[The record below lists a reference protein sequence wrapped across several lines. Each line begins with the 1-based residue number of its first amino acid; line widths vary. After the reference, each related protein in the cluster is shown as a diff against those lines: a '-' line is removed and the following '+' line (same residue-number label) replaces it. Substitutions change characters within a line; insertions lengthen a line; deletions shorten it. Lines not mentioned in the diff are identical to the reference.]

1 VETGDRAAFASNT
14 SEVDLPIACHHR
26 DRLRPDTSATWN
38 AYRVTESAK
47 RSLGNTVDMSRMLL
61 AWRGRLPLITRT
73 FRQQMHSSSMANVRI
88 VEVGPR
94 DGLQN
99 VKTKIPTT
107 TKLALIHK
115 LRAAGLQN
123 IEITSVVSPQAVPQ
137 LADCKDVLADARIQ
151 GLMADSTLRTPVL
164 IPNLRGLDVAIRHNV
179 KEVAVFVS
187 AAEGFSQANI
197 RCSVQEGIDRARQV
211 AEKARSHGIA
221 VRGYISC
228 VFACPFDGPTPPA
241 AVHDCTRQLLDM
253 GCYEVSLGDTVGV
266 GVPTDTLKL
275 FRYLIDAGIPVSKL
289 AGHFHDTYG
298 QAIANAWAAYET
310 GVRTFDSSVGGL
322 GGCPY
327 APGAKGNVATEDLVY
342 SLHQAGV
349 DTGVDLAKL
358 CGIGDWITRE
368 LSIANSSRAG
378 AALVSK
384 QKPATPTQ
392 PAATSSPPTVT
403 KLEWKHQPAAEGL
416 QMYRSGTN
424 LKLVLDRPRNGN
436 ALTETMIAQLTK
448 VFEDAASDESI
459 TRIAITAN
467 GKFFCTGMDLS
478 TGSSPV
484 AQSDIATDAQFNR
497 LFRLFEAIDRA
508 PQVTVACVQGSAFGG
523 GVGLALVCDIRLMAK
538 TASLRL
544 SEVRLGL
551 APATISKYVIR
562 ELGIPFAREAMLSA
576 RPLSANELK
585 SLGKIS
591 MVIDREEEAPAALDN
606 YLTSL
611 RSNAPHASRL
621 TKDLVK
627 HAWMDAGGE
636 GQATGIKKIF
646 TEIMA
651 PQSESAYGLKQFQNR
666 VKYVDWDA
674 YTLSKLSNKAKL

>member
-1 VETGDRAAFASNT
+1 MTT
-14 SEVDLPIACHHR
+14 S
-26 DRLRPDTSATWN
+26 
-38 AYRVTESAK
+38 
-47 RSLGNTVDMSRMLL
+47 MSRVLL
-61 AWRGRLPLITRT
+61 AWKGRSPLITRP
-73 FRQQMHSSSMANVRI
+73 FRQQMHSSSMASVRI

-99 VKTKIPTT
+99 VKAKIPTT

-123 IEITSVVSPQAVPQ
+123 IEITSVVSPRAVPQ
-137 LADCKDVLADARIQ
+137 LADCKDVLADSRIQ
-151 GLMADSTLRTPVL
+151 GLMTDSTLRTPVL
-164 IPNLRGLDVAIRHNV
+164 IPNLKGLDIAMSHNV

-197 RCSVQEGIDRARQV
+197 RCSVQEGLDRARQV

-241 AVHDCTRQLLDM
+241 DVYDCTKQLLEM
-253 GCYEVSLGDTVGV
+253 GCYEVSLGDTIGV
-266 GVPTDTLKL
+266 GVPTDTHKL
-275 FRYLIDAGIPVSKL
+275 FRYLIDAGIPSSSL

-298 QAIANAWAAYET
+298 QAIANVWAAYET
-310 GVRTFDSSVGGL
+310 GIRTFDSSVGGL

-342 SLHQAGV
+342 SLHQAGI
-349 DTGVDLAKL
+349 DTGVDLPKL
-358 CGIGDWITRE
+358 CNIGDWITRE
-368 LSIANSSRAG
+368 LSIPNSSRAG

-392 PAATSSPPTVT
+392 SVATSSSPTVP
-403 KLEWKHQPAAEGL
+403 KLDWKPQPAAEGL
-416 QMYRSGTN
+416 QMYRNGTN

-436 ALTETMIAQLTK
+436 ALTETMIAHLTK

-484 AQSDIATDAQFNR
+484 AQSGSATDAQFNR

-523 GVGLALVCDIRLMAK
+523 GVGLALVCDIRLMVK

-562 ELGIPFAREAMLSA
+562 ELGIPLAREAMLSA
-576 RPLSANELK
+576 RPLSATELK
-585 SLGKIS
+585 SLGKVSVI
-591 MVIDREEEAPAALDN
+591 IDREEEAAAALND
-606 YLTSL
+606 YMRSL
-611 RSNAPHASRL
+611 RSSAPHASKL
-621 TKDLVK
+621 TKELVK
-627 HAWMDAGGE
+627 YAWMDAGGE
-636 GQATGIKKIF
+636 GQAVGIKKIF

-666 VKYVDWDA
+666 VKDVDWDA

>member
-1 VETGDRAAFASNT
+1 M
-14 SEVDLPIACHHR
+14 P
-26 DRLRPDTSATWN
+26 
-38 AYRVTESAK
+38 RV
-47 RSLGNTVDMSRMLL
+47 LL
-61 AWRGRLPLITRT
+61 ACKGRLPIIRQK
-73 FRQQMHSSSMANVRI
+73 FRRQIHSSSMTNVRI

-107 TKLALIHK
+107 TKLDLIHR

-137 LADCKDVLADARIQ
+137 LADCKHVLSSSRIQ
-151 GLMADSTLRTPVL
+151 ALMTDSTLRTPVL
-164 IPNLRGLDVAIRHNV
+164 IPNLKGLEIAMRHNV

-197 RCSVQEGIDRARQV
+197 RCSVQEGLDRARQV
-211 AEKARSHGIA
+211 AEKARSHGIV

-228 VFACPFDGPTPPA
+228 VFACPFDGPTPPV

-253 GCYEVSLGDTVGV
+253 GCYEVSLGDTIGV
-266 GVPTDTLKL
+266 GVPTDTRKL
-275 FRYLIDAGIPVSKL
+275 FRYLIDARVPVSSL
-289 AGHFHDTYG
+289 AAHFHDTYG
-298 QAIANAWAAYET
+298 QAIANIWAAYEA

-342 SLHQAGV
+342 SLHQAGI

-358 CGIGDWITRE
+358 CDVGDWITRE
-368 LSIANSSRAG
+368 LSTPNSSRAG
-378 AALVSK
+378 AALISK
-384 QKPATPTQ
+384 QKPAPLARSVSTNPALATANPDWERQ
-392 PAATSSPPTVT
+392 PAAD
-403 KLEWKHQPAAEGL
+403 GL

-436 ALTETMIAQLTK
+436 ALTEVMIVHLTK

-459 TRIAITAN
+459 TRIAVTAN

-484 AQSDIATDAQFNR
+484 AQNESATDAQFNR

-523 GVGLALVCDIRLMAK
+523 GVGLALVCDIRLMVK
-538 TASLRL
+538 TASLQF

-562 ELGIPFAREAMLSA
+562 ELGIPLAREAMLSA
-576 RPLSANELK
+576 RPLSASELK
-585 SLGKIS
+585 SLGKVS
-591 MVIDREEEAPAALDN
+591 VVVNREEEAPAALDN
-606 YLTSL
+606 YLASL
-611 RSNAPHASRL
+611 RSSAPHASKL

-627 HAWMDAGGE
+627 HAWTHAGGE
-636 GQATGIKKIF
+636 EQATGIRKIF
-646 TEIMA
+646 TEVMA
-651 PQSESAYGLKQFQNR
+651 PESESAYGLKQFQSR
-666 VKYVDWDA
+666 VKEVDWDA
-674 YTLSKLSNKAKL
+674 HTLSKVSTKAKL

>member
-1 VETGDRAAFASNT
+1 MAS
-14 SEVDLPIACHHR
+14 
-26 DRLRPDTSATWN
+26 
-38 AYRVTESAK
+38 
-47 RSLGNTVDMSRMLL
+47 
-61 AWRGRLPLITRT
+61 
-73 FRQQMHSSSMANVRI
+73 VRI

-99 VKTKIPTT
+99 VKAKIPTT

-123 IEITSVVSPQAVPQ
+123 IEITSVVSPRAVPQ
-137 LADCKDVLADARIQ
+137 LADCKDILADSRIQ
-151 GLMADSTLRTPVL
+151 GLMTDSTLRTPVL
-164 IPNLRGLDVAIRHNV
+164 IPNLKGLDIAIRHNV

-197 RCSVQEGIDRARQV
+197 RCSVQEGLDRAREV

-241 AVHDCTRQLLDM
+241 AVHDCTKQLLEM
-253 GCYEVSLGDTVGV
+253 GCYEVSLGDTIGV
-266 GVPTDTLKL
+266 GVPTDTHKL
-275 FRYLIDAGIPVSKL
+275 FRYLIDAGIPSSSL

-298 QAIANAWAAYET
+298 QAIANVWAAYET
-310 GVRTFDSSVGGL
+310 GIRTFDSSVGGL

-342 SLHQAGV
+342 SLHQAGI
-349 DTGVDLAKL
+349 DTGVDLPKL
-358 CGIGDWITRE
+358 CNIGDWITRE
-368 LSIANSSRAG
+368 LSIPNSSRAG

-384 QKPATPTQ
+384 QNPTTQSVATD
-392 PAATSSPPTVT
+392 SPPPIT
-403 KLEWKHQPAAEGL
+403 KLDWKPQPAAEGL

-436 ALTETMIAQLTK
+436 ALTETMIAHLTK
-448 VFEDAASDESI
+448 IFEDAASDESI

-484 AQSDIATDAQFNR
+484 AQSHSATDAQFNR

-523 GVGLALVCDIRLMAK
+523 GVGLALVCDIRLMVK

-562 ELGIPFAREAMLSA
+562 ELGIPLAREAMLSA
-576 RPLSANELK
+576 RPLSATELK
-585 SLGKIS
+585 SLGKVS
-591 MVIDREEEAPAALDN
+591 VVIDREEESSAELDN

-611 RSNAPHASRL
+611 RSSAPHASKL
-621 TKDLVK
+621 TKELVK
-627 HAWMDAGGE
+627 YAWMDAGGE
-636 GQATGIKKIF
+636 GQAVGIKKIF

-666 VKYVDWDA
+666 VKDVDWDA
-674 YTLSKLSNKAKL
+674 YRLSKLSTKAKL

>member
-1 VETGDRAAFASNT
+1 VTVFGFS
-14 SEVDLPIACHHR
+14 I
-26 DRLRPDTSATWN
+26 SATWN
-38 AYRVTESAK
+38 AYRVTEPAK
-47 RSLGNTVDMSRMLL
+47 RSLDVTADMSRVLM
-61 AWRGRLPLITRT
+61 ACKGRLPLMTRP

-99 VKTKIPTT
+99 VKSKIPTA
-107 TKLALIHK
+107 TKLSLIHK

-137 LADCKDVLADARIQ
+137 LADCKDVLADSRIQ
-151 GLMADSTLRTPVL
+151 GLMTDSILRTPVL
-164 IPNLRGLDVAIRHNV
+164 IPNLKGLDIAMRHNV

-187 AAEGFSQANI
+187 AAEGFSRANI

-253 GCYEVSLGDTVGV
+253 GCYEVSLGDTIGV
-266 GVPTDTLKL
+266 GVPTDTHKL
-275 FRYLIDAGIPVSKL
+275 FRYLIDAGISKSSL

-298 QAIANAWAAYET
+298 QAIANVWAAYET
-310 GVRTFDSSVGGL
+310 GIRTFDSSVGGL

-342 SLHQAGV
+342 SLHQAGI

-358 CGIGDWITRE
+358 CDIGDWITRE
-368 LSIANSSRAG
+368 LTIPNCSRAG
-378 AALVSK
+378 SALISK
-384 QKPATPTQ
+384 RKPSTPTQ
-392 PAATSSPPTVT
+392 SVATSSPSAIS
-403 KLEWKHQPAAEGL
+403 KLDWKQQPAAEGL

-424 LKLVLDRPRNGN
+424 MKLVLDRPRNGN
-436 ALTETMIAQLTK
+436 ALTETMIAHLTK

-484 AQSDIATDAQFNR
+484 AQSDSATDAQFNR

-508 PQVTVACVQGSAFGG
+508 PQVTVACIQGPAFGG
-523 GVGLALVCDIRLMAK
+523 GVGLALVCDIRVMVK

-576 RPLSANELK
+576 RPLSATELK

-591 MVIDREEEAPAALDN
+591 MVIDHVEEVPAALDN

-611 RSNAPHASRL
+611 RANAPHASKL
-621 TKDLVK
+621 AKELVK
-627 HAWMDAGGE
+627 YAWMDAGGE
-636 GQATGIKKIF
+636 GQAVGIKNIF

-666 VKYVDWDA
+666 VKDVDWDA

>member
-1 VETGDRAAFASNT
+1 MSVFGLT
-14 SEVDLPIACHHR
+14 I
-26 DRLRPDTSATWN
+26 SATWS
-38 AYRVTESAK
+38 ADRITEPAK
-47 RSLGNTVDMSRMLL
+47 RLLDMTTSMSRVLLL
-61 AWRGRLPLITRT
+61 AWKGRLPLITQPY
-73 FRQQMHSSSMANVRI
+73 RQCMHSSSMASVRI

-99 VKTKIPTT
+99 VKAKIPTT

-123 IEITSVVSPQAVPQ
+123 IEITSVVSPRAVPQ
-137 LADCKDVLADARIQ
+137 LADCKDILADSRIQ
-151 GLMADSTLRTPVL
+151 GLMTDSTLRTPVL
-164 IPNLRGLDVAIRHNV
+164 IPNLKGLDIAIRHNV

-197 RCSVQEGIDRARQV
+197 RCSVQEGLDRAREV

-241 AVHDCTRQLLDM
+241 AVHDCTKQLLEM
-253 GCYEVSLGDTVGV
+253 GCYEVSLGDTIGV
-266 GVPTDTLKL
+266 GVPTDTHKL
-275 FRYLIDAGIPVSKL
+275 FRYLIDAGIPSSSL

-298 QAIANAWAAYET
+298 QAIANVWAAYET
-310 GVRTFDSSVGGL
+310 GIRTFDSSVGGL

-342 SLHQAGV
+342 SLHQAGI
-349 DTGVDLAKL
+349 DTGVDLPKL
-358 CGIGDWITRE
+358 CNIGDWITRE
-368 LSIANSSRAG
+368 LSIPNSSRAG

-392 PAATSSPPTVT
+392 SVATSSSPTVP
-403 KLEWKHQPAAEGL
+403 KLDWKPQPAAEGL

-436 ALTETMIAQLTK
+436 ALTETMIAHLTK
-448 VFEDAASDESI
+448 IFEDAASDESI

-484 AQSDIATDAQFNR
+484 AQSHSATDAQFNR

-523 GVGLALVCDIRLMAK
+523 GVGLALVCDIRLMVK

-562 ELGIPFAREAMLSA
+562 ELGIPLAREAMLSA
-576 RPLSANELK
+576 RPLSATELK
-585 SLGKIS
+585 SLGKVS
-591 MVIDREEEAPAALDN
+591 VVIDREEESSAELDN

-611 RSNAPHASRL
+611 RSSAPHASKL
-621 TKDLVK
+621 TKELVK
-627 HAWMDAGGE
+627 YAWMDAGGE
-636 GQATGIKKIF
+636 GQAVGIKKIF

-666 VKYVDWDA
+666 VKDVGWDA
-674 YTLSKLSNKAKL
+674 YRLSKLSTKAKL

>member
-1 VETGDRAAFASNT
+1 MTT
-14 SEVDLPIACHHR
+14 S
-26 DRLRPDTSATWN
+26 
-38 AYRVTESAK
+38 
-47 RSLGNTVDMSRMLL
+47 MSRVLL
-61 AWRGRLPLITRT
+61 AWKGRLPLITQPY
-73 FRQQMHSSSMANVRI
+73 RQRMHSSSMASVRI

-99 VKTKIPTT
+99 VKAKIPTT

-123 IEITSVVSPQAVPQ
+123 IEITSVVSPRAVPQ
-137 LADCKDVLADARIQ
+137 LADCKDVLADSRIQ
-151 GLMADSTLRTPVL
+151 GLMTDSTLRTPVL
-164 IPNLRGLDVAIRHNV
+164 IPNLKGLDIATRHNV

-197 RCSVQEGIDRARQV
+197 RCSVQEGLDRARQV

-241 AVHDCTRQLLDM
+241 AVHDCTKQLLEM
-253 GCYEVSLGDTVGV
+253 GCYEVSLGDTIGV
-266 GVPTDTLKL
+266 GVPTDTQKL
-275 FRYLIDAGIPVSKL
+275 FRYLVDAGVPVSSL

-298 QAIANAWAAYET
+298 QAIANVWAAYET
-310 GVRTFDSSVGGL
+310 GIRTFDSSVGGL

-342 SLHQAGV
+342 SLHQAGI
-349 DTGVDLAKL
+349 DTGVDLPKL
-358 CGIGDWITRE
+358 CNIGDWITRE
-368 LSIANSSRAG
+368 LSIPNSSRAG

-392 PAATSSPPTVT
+392 SVATSSSPTVP
-403 KLEWKHQPAAEGL
+403 KLDWKPQPAAEGL
-416 QMYRSGTN
+416 QMYRNGTN

-436 ALTETMIAQLTK
+436 ALTETMIAHLTK

-484 AQSDIATDAQFNR
+484 AQSGSATDAQFNR

-523 GVGLALVCDIRLMAK
+523 GVGLALVCDIRLMVK

-562 ELGIPFAREAMLSA
+562 ELGIPLAREAMLSA
-576 RPLSANELK
+576 RPLSATELK
-585 SLGKIS
+585 SVGKVSVI
-591 MVIDREEEAPAALDN
+591 IDREEEAAAALNN
-606 YLTSL
+606 YMRSL
-611 RSNAPHASRL
+611 RSSAPHASKL
-621 TKDLVK
+621 TKELVK
-627 HAWMDAGGE
+627 YAWMDAGGE
-636 GQATGIKKIF
+636 GQAVGIKKIF

-666 VKYVDWDA
+666 VKDVDWDA

>member
-1 VETGDRAAFASNT
+1 MTVFGLN
-14 SEVDLPIACHHR
+14 I
-26 DRLRPDTSATWN
+26 SATWN
-38 AYRVTESAK
+38 AHRVTEPAK
-47 RSLGNTVDMSRMLL
+47 RSLDITADMSRVFF
-61 AWRGRLPLITRT
+61 AWKGRLPFITRP
-73 FRQQMHSSSMANVRI
+73 FRHQMHSSSMASVRI

-99 VKTKIPTT
+99 VKYKIPTA
-107 TKLALIHK
+107 TKLALFHK

-137 LADCKDVLADARIQ
+137 LADCKDVLADSRIQ
-151 GLMADSTLRTPVL
+151 GLMTDSKLRTPVL
-164 IPNLRGLDVAIRHNV
+164 IPNLKGLDIAMRHNV

-197 RCSVQEGIDRARQV
+197 RCSVQEGLDRARQV

-253 GCYEVSLGDTVGV
+253 GCYEVSLGDTIGV
-266 GVPTDTLKL
+266 GVPTDTQKL
-275 FRYLIDAGIPVSKL
+275 FRYLIDAGISKSSL

-298 QAIANAWAAYET
+298 QAIANVWAAYET
-310 GVRTFDSSVGGL
+310 GIRTFDSSVGGL

-342 SLHQAGV
+342 SLHQAGIN
-349 DTGVDLAKL
+349 TGVDLAKL
-358 CGIGDWITRE
+358 CAIGDWITRE
-368 LSIANSSRAG
+368 LSIPNSSRAG

-384 QKPATPTQ
+384 QKPAAPTQ
-392 PAATSSPPTVT
+392 SVATGSPSAIS
-403 KLEWKHQPAAEGL
+403 KLDWKQQPAAEGL

-436 ALTETMIAQLTK
+436 ALTETMIAHLTK

-484 AQSDIATDAQFNR
+484 AKVRAQQMRNSIAYS
-497 LFRLFEAIDRA
+497 
-508 PQVTVACVQGSAFGG
+508 GS
-523 GVGLALVCDIRLMAK
+523 
-538 TASLRL
+538 
-544 SEVRLGL
+544 
-551 APATISKYVIR
+551 
-562 ELGIPFAREAMLSA
+562 
-576 RPLSANELK
+576 
-585 SLGKIS
+585 
-591 MVIDREEEAPAALDN
+591 
-606 YLTSL
+606 
-611 RSNAPHASRL
+611 
-621 TKDLVK
+621 
-627 HAWMDAGGE
+627 
-636 GQATGIKKIF
+636 
-646 TEIMA
+646 
-651 PQSESAYGLKQFQNR
+651 
-666 VKYVDWDA
+666 
-674 YTLSKLSNKAKL
+674 SKLSIARLKSPSLASKARHSAGVLVWPLYATYVLWSRRPVSD

>member
-1 VETGDRAAFASNT
+1 MTT
-14 SEVDLPIACHHR
+14 S
-26 DRLRPDTSATWN
+26 
-38 AYRVTESAK
+38 
-47 RSLGNTVDMSRMLL
+47 MSRVLL
-61 AWRGRLPLITRT
+61 AWKGRLPLTT
-73 FRQQMHSSSMANVRI
+73 QPYRQRMHSSSMASVRI

-107 TKLALIHK
+107 TKLALINK

-123 IEITSVVSPQAVPQ
+123 IEITSVVSPRAVPQ
-137 LADCKDVLADARIQ
+137 LADCKDVLADSRMR
-151 GLMADSTLRTPVL
+151 GLMTDSTLRTPVL
-164 IPNLRGLDVAIRHNV
+164 IPNLKGLDIAIRHNV

-197 RCSVQEGIDRARQV
+197 RCGVQEGLDRAREV

-228 VFACPFDGPTPPA
+228 VFACPFDGPTSPA
-241 AVHDCTRQLLDM
+241 AVHDCTKQLLEM
-253 GCYEVSLGDTVGV
+253 GCYEVSLGDTIGV
-266 GVPTDTLKL
+266 GVPTDTHTL
-275 FRYLIDAGIPVSKL
+275 FRYLIDAGIPSSSL

-298 QAIANAWAAYET
+298 QAIANVWAAYET
-310 GVRTFDSSVGGL
+310 GIRTFDSSVGGL

-342 SLHQAGV
+342 SLHQAGI
-349 DTGVDLAKL
+349 DTGVDLPKL
-358 CGIGDWITRE
+358 CNIGDWITRE
-368 LSIANSSRAG
+368 LSIPNSSRAG

-392 PAATSSPPTVT
+392 SVATSSSPTVP
-403 KLEWKHQPAAEGL
+403 KLDWKPQPAAEGL
-416 QMYRSGTN
+416 QMYRNGTN

-436 ALTETMIAQLTK
+436 ALTEMMIAHLTK

-484 AQSDIATDAQFNR
+484 AQSGSATDAQFNR

-523 GVGLALVCDIRLMAK
+523 GVGLALVCDIRLMVK

-562 ELGIPFAREAMLSA
+562 ELGIPLAREAMLSA
-576 RPLSANELK
+576 RPLSATELK
-585 SLGKIS
+585 SLGKVSVLIN
-591 MVIDREEEAPAALDN
+591 REEEASAELDN

-611 RSNAPHASRL
+611 RSSAPHASKL
-621 TKDLVK
+621 TKELVK
-627 HAWMDAGGE
+627 YAWMDAGGE
-636 GQATGIKKIF
+636 GQAVGIKKIF

-666 VKYVDWDA
+666 VKDVGWDA
-674 YTLSKLSNKAKL
+674 YRLSKLSTKAKL

>member
-1 VETGDRAAFASNT
+1 
-14 SEVDLPIACHHR
+14 
-26 DRLRPDTSATWN
+26 
-38 AYRVTESAK
+38 
-47 RSLGNTVDMSRMLL
+47 
-61 AWRGRLPLITRT
+61 
-73 FRQQMHSSSMANVRI
+73 MANVRI

-99 VKTKIPTT
+99 VKSKIPTA
-107 TKLALIHK
+107 TKLSLIHK

-137 LADCKDVLADARIQ
+137 LADCKDVLADSRIQ
-151 GLMADSTLRTPVL
+151 GLMTDSILRTPVL
-164 IPNLRGLDVAIRHNV
+164 IPNLKGLDIAMRHNV

-187 AAEGFSQANI
+187 AAEGFSRANI

-253 GCYEVSLGDTVGV
+253 GCYEVSLGDTIGV
-266 GVPTDTLKL
+266 GVPTDTHKL
-275 FRYLIDAGIPVSKL
+275 FRYLIDAGISKSSL

-298 QAIANAWAAYET
+298 QAIANIWAAYET
-310 GVRTFDSSVGGL
+310 GIRTFDSSVGGL

-342 SLHQAGV
+342 SLHQAGI

-358 CGIGDWITRE
+358 CDIGDWITRE
-368 LSIANSSRAG
+368 LTIPNCSRAG
-378 AALVSK
+378 SALISK
-384 QKPATPTQ
+384 RKPSTPTQ
-392 PAATSSPPTVT
+392 SVATSSPSAIS
-403 KLEWKHQPAAEGL
+403 KLDWKQQPAAEGL

-424 LKLVLDRPRNGN
+424 MKLVLDRPRNGN
-436 ALTETMIAQLTK
+436 ALTETMIAHLTK

-484 AQSDIATDAQFNR
+484 AQSDSATDAQFNR

-508 PQVTVACVQGSAFGG
+508 PQVTVACIQGPAFGG
-523 GVGLALVCDIRLMAK
+523 GVGLALVCDIRVMVK

-576 RPLSANELK
+576 RPLSATELK

-591 MVIDREEEAPAALDN
+591 MVIDHVEEVPAALDN

-611 RSNAPHASRL
+611 RANAPHASKL
-621 TKDLVK
+621 AKELVK
-627 HAWMDAGGE
+627 YAWMDAGGE
-636 GQATGIKKIF
+636 GQAVGIKNIF

-666 VKYVDWDA
+666 VKDVDWDA

>member
-1 VETGDRAAFASNT
+1 MTT
-14 SEVDLPIACHHR
+14 S
-26 DRLRPDTSATWN
+26 
-38 AYRVTESAK
+38 
-47 RSLGNTVDMSRMLL
+47 MSRVLL
-61 AWRGRLPLITRT
+61 AWKGRLPLTT
-73 FRQQMHSSSMANVRI
+73 QPYRQRMHSSSMASVRI

-99 VKTKIPTT
+99 VKAKIPTT

-115 LRAAGLQN
+115 LRAAGMQN
-123 IEITSVVSPQAVPQ
+123 IEITSVVSPRAVPQ
-137 LADCKDVLADARIQ
+137 LADCKDVLADSRIQ
-151 GLMADSTLRTPVL
+151 GLMTDSTLRTPVL
-164 IPNLRGLDVAIRHNV
+164 IPNLKGLDIAIRHNV

-197 RCSVQEGIDRARQV
+197 RCSVQEGLDRAREV

-228 VFACPFDGPTPPA
+228 VFACPFDGPTSPA
-241 AVHDCTRQLLDM
+241 AVHDCTKQLLEM
-253 GCYEVSLGDTVGV
+253 GCYEVSLGDTIGV
-266 GVPTDTLKL
+266 GVPTDTHTL
-275 FRYLIDAGIPVSKL
+275 FRYLIDAGIPSSSL

-298 QAIANAWAAYET
+298 QAIANVWAAYET
-310 GVRTFDSSVGGL
+310 GIRTFDSSVGGL

-342 SLHQAGV
+342 SLHQAGI
-349 DTGVDLAKL
+349 DTGVDLPKL
-358 CGIGDWITRE
+358 CNIGDWITRE
-368 LSIANSSRAG
+368 LSIPNSSRAG

-392 PAATSSPPTVT
+392 SVATSSSPTVP
-403 KLEWKHQPAAEGL
+403 KLDWKPQPAAEGL
-416 QMYRSGTN
+416 QMYRNGTN

-436 ALTETMIAQLTK
+436 ALTEMMIAHLTK

-478 TGSSPV
+478 TGSLPV
-484 AQSDIATDAQFNR
+484 AQSGSATDAQFNR

-523 GVGLALVCDIRLMAK
+523 GVGLALVCDIRLMVK

-562 ELGIPFAREAMLSA
+562 ELGIPLAREAMLSA
-576 RPLSANELK
+576 RPLSATELK
-585 SLGKIS
+585 SLGKVSVLIN
-591 MVIDREEEAPAALDN
+591 REEEASAELDN

-611 RSNAPHASRL
+611 RSSAPHASKL
-621 TKDLVK
+621 TKELVK
-627 HAWMDAGGE
+627 YAWMDAGGE
-636 GQATGIKKIF
+636 GQAVGIKKIF

-666 VKYVDWDA
+666 VKDVGWDA
-674 YTLSKLSNKAKL
+674 YRLSKLSTKAKL

>member
-1 VETGDRAAFASNT
+1 MNT
-14 SEVDLPIACHHR
+14 SEVDLPTPCRHR
-26 DRLRPDTSATWN
+26 HRPRPGSLATWK
-38 AYRVTESAK
+38 AYRVTEPAK
-47 RSLGNTVDMSRMLL
+47 RPLDITADMSRVLL
-61 AWRGRLPLITRT
+61 AWKGRLPLITRP

-99 VKTKIPTT
+99 VKSKIPTA

-137 LADCKDVLADARIQ
+137 LADCKDVLADSRIQ
-151 GLMADSTLRTPVL
+151 GLMADSALRTPVL
-164 IPNLRGLDVAIRHNV
+164 IPNLKGLDIAMRHNV

-197 RCSVQEGIDRARQV
+197 RCSVQEGLDRARQV

-228 VFACPFDGPTPPA
+228 VFACPFDGPTPPT
-241 AVHDCTRQLLDM
+241 AVHDCTRQLLEM
-253 GCYEVSLGDTVGV
+253 GCYEVSLGDTIGV
-266 GVPTDTLKL
+266 GVPTDTQKL
-275 FRYLIDAGIPVSKL
+275 FRYLIDAGVPVSKL

-298 QAIANAWAAYET
+298 QAIANAWAAYAT

-342 SLHQAGV
+342 SLHQAGIA
-349 DTGVDLAKL
+349 TGVDLAKL
-358 CGIGDWITRE
+358 CDIGDWTTRE
-368 LSIANSSRAG
+368 LSIPNSSRAG

-384 QKPATPTQ
+384 QKPAIPTQ
-392 PAATSSPPTVT
+392 PVATSSQSTAT
-403 KLEWKHQPAAEGL
+403 KLEWERQPAAEGL
-416 QMYRSGTN
+416 QMFRSGTN

-436 ALTETMIAQLTK
+436 ALTETMIAHLTK
-448 VFEDAASDESI
+448 VFEDAASEESI

-484 AQSDIATDAQFNR
+484 AKSESATEAQFDR

-576 RPLSANELK
+576 RHLSANELK

-591 MVIDREEEAPAALDN
+591 MVIDREEESPAALDN
-606 YLTSL
+606 YLTTL
-611 RSNAPHASRL
+611 RSNAPHASKL

-627 HAWMDAGGE
+627 HAWTDAGGE
-636 GQATGIKKIF
+636 GQAVGIKNIF

-666 VKYVDWDA
+666 VKDVDWDA
-674 YTLSKLSNKAKL
+674 YTLSKLSTKAKL

>member
-1 VETGDRAAFASNT
+1 MAS
-14 SEVDLPIACHHR
+14 
-26 DRLRPDTSATWN
+26 
-38 AYRVTESAK
+38 
-47 RSLGNTVDMSRMLL
+47 
-61 AWRGRLPLITRT
+61 
-73 FRQQMHSSSMANVRI
+73 VRI

-99 VKTKIPTT
+99 VKAKIPTT

-115 LRAAGLQN
+115 LRAAGMQN
-123 IEITSVVSPQAVPQ
+123 IEITSVVSPRAVPQ
-137 LADCKDVLADARIQ
+137 LADCKDVLADSRIQ
-151 GLMADSTLRTPVL
+151 GLMTDSTLRTPVL
-164 IPNLRGLDVAIRHNV
+164 IPNLKGLDIAIRHNV

-197 RCSVQEGIDRARQV
+197 RCSVQEGLDRAREV

-228 VFACPFDGPTPPA
+228 VFACPFDGPTSPA
-241 AVHDCTRQLLDM
+241 AVHDCTKQLLEM
-253 GCYEVSLGDTVGV
+253 GCYEVSLGDTIGV
-266 GVPTDTLKL
+266 GVPTDTHTL
-275 FRYLIDAGIPVSKL
+275 FRYLIDAGIPSSSL

-298 QAIANAWAAYET
+298 QAIANVWAAYET
-310 GVRTFDSSVGGL
+310 GIRTFDSSVGGL

-342 SLHQAGV
+342 SLHQAGI
-349 DTGVDLAKL
+349 DTGTDLPKL
-358 CGIGDWITRE
+358 CNIGDWITHE
-368 LSIANSSRAG
+368 LSIPNSSRAG

-384 QKPATPTQ
+384 QKPTTQSVASNSPPAITKLDWKPQ
-392 PAATSSPPTVT
+392 PAT
-403 KLEWKHQPAAEGL
+403 EGL

-424 LKLVLDRPRNGN
+424 LKLILDRPRNGN
-436 ALTETMIAQLTK
+436 ALTETMIAHLTK

-484 AQSDIATDAQFNR
+484 AQSGSATDAQFNR

-523 GVGLALVCDIRLMAK
+523 GVGLALVCDIRLMVK

-562 ELGIPFAREAMLSA
+562 ELGIPLAREAMLSA
-576 RPLSANELK
+576 RPLSATELK
-585 SLGKIS
+585 SLGKVSVLIN
-591 MVIDREEEAPAALDN
+591 REEEASAELDN

-611 RSNAPHASRL
+611 RSSAPHASKL
-621 TKDLVK
+621 TKELVK
-627 HAWMDAGGE
+627 YAWMDAGGE
-636 GQATGIKKIF
+636 GQAVGIKKIF

-666 VKYVDWDA
+666 VKDVDWDA
-674 YTLSKLSNKAKL
+674 YRLSRLSTKAKL

>member
-1 VETGDRAAFASNT
+1 VTVFGFS
-14 SEVDLPIACHHR
+14 I
-26 DRLRPDTSATWN
+26 SATWN
-38 AYRVTESAK
+38 AYRVTEPAK
-47 RSLGNTVDMSRMLL
+47 RSLDVTADMSRVLM
-61 AWRGRLPLITRT
+61 ACKGRLPLMTRP

-99 VKTKIPTT
+99 VKSKIPTA
-107 TKLALIHK
+107 TKLSLIHK

-137 LADCKDVLADARIQ
+137 LADCKDVLADSRIQ
-151 GLMADSTLRTPVL
+151 GLMTDSILRTPVL
-164 IPNLRGLDVAIRHNV
+164 IPNLKGLDIAMRHNV

-187 AAEGFSQANI
+187 AAEGFSRANI

-253 GCYEVSLGDTVGV
+253 GCYEVSLGDTIGV
-266 GVPTDTLKL
+266 GVPTDTHKL
-275 FRYLIDAGIPVSKL
+275 FRYLIDAGISKSSL

-298 QAIANAWAAYET
+298 QAIANIWAAYET
-310 GVRTFDSSVGGL
+310 GIRTFDSSVGGL

-342 SLHQAGV
+342 SLHQAGI

-358 CGIGDWITRE
+358 CDIGDWITRE
-368 LSIANSSRAG
+368 LTIPNCSRAG
-378 AALVSK
+378 SALISK
-384 QKPATPTQ
+384 RKPSTPTQ
-392 PAATSSPPTVT
+392 SVATSSPSAIS
-403 KLEWKHQPAAEGL
+403 KLDWKQQPAAEGL

-424 LKLVLDRPRNGN
+424 MKLVLDRPRNGN
-436 ALTETMIAQLTK
+436 ALTETMIAHLTK
-448 VFEDAASDESI
+448 VFEGAASDESI

-484 AQSDIATDAQFNR
+484 AQSDSATDAQFNR

-508 PQVTVACVQGSAFGG
+508 PQVTVACIQGPAFGG
-523 GVGLALVCDIRLMAK
+523 GVGLALVCDIRVMVK

-576 RPLSANELK
+576 RPLSATELK

-591 MVIDREEEAPAALDN
+591 MVIDHVEEVPAALDN

-611 RSNAPHASRL
+611 RANAPHASKL
-621 TKDLVK
+621 AKELVK
-627 HAWMDAGGE
+627 YAWMDAGGE
-636 GQATGIKKIF
+636 GQAVGIKNIF

-666 VKYVDWDA
+666 VKDVDWDA

>member
-1 VETGDRAAFASNT
+1 
-14 SEVDLPIACHHR
+14 
-26 DRLRPDTSATWN
+26 
-38 AYRVTESAK
+38 
-47 RSLGNTVDMSRMLL
+47 
-61 AWRGRLPLITRT
+61 
-73 FRQQMHSSSMANVRI
+73 MANVRI

-99 VKTKIPTT
+99 VKSKIPTA
-107 TKLALIHK
+107 TKLSLIHK

-137 LADCKDVLADARIQ
+137 LADCKDVLADSRIQ
-151 GLMADSTLRTPVL
+151 GLMTDSILRTPVL
-164 IPNLRGLDVAIRHNV
+164 IPNLKGLDIAMRHNV

-187 AAEGFSQANI
+187 AAEGFSRANI

-253 GCYEVSLGDTVGV
+253 GCYEVSLGDTIGV
-266 GVPTDTLKL
+266 GVPTDTHKL
-275 FRYLIDAGIPVSKL
+275 FRYLIDAGISKSSL

-298 QAIANAWAAYET
+298 QAIANVWAAYET
-310 GVRTFDSSVGGL
+310 GIRTFDSSVGGL

-342 SLHQAGV
+342 SLHQAGI

-358 CGIGDWITRE
+358 CDIGDWITRE
-368 LSIANSSRAG
+368 LTIPNCSRAG
-378 AALVSK
+378 SALISK
-384 QKPATPTQ
+384 RKPSTPTQ
-392 PAATSSPPTVT
+392 SVATSSPSAIS
-403 KLEWKHQPAAEGL
+403 KLDWKQQPAAEGL

-424 LKLVLDRPRNGN
+424 MKLVLDRPRNGN
-436 ALTETMIAQLTK
+436 ALTETMIAHLTK

-484 AQSDIATDAQFNR
+484 AQSDSATDAQFNR
-497 LFRLFEAIDRA
+497 LFRLSEAIDRA
-508 PQVTVACVQGSAFGG
+508 PQVTVACIQGPAFGG
-523 GVGLALVCDIRLMAK
+523 GVGLALVCDIRVMVK

-576 RPLSANELK
+576 RPLSATELK

-591 MVIDREEEAPAALDN
+591 MVIDHVEEVPAALDN

-611 RSNAPHASRL
+611 RANAPHASKL
-621 TKDLVK
+621 AKELVK
-627 HAWMDAGGE
+627 YAWMDAGGE
-636 GQATGIKKIF
+636 GQAVGIKNIF

-666 VKYVDWDA
+666 VKDVDWDA

>member
-1 VETGDRAAFASNT
+1 VTVFGFS
-14 SEVDLPIACHHR
+14 I
-26 DRLRPDTSATWN
+26 SATWN
-38 AYRVTESAK
+38 AYRVTEPAK
-47 RSLGNTVDMSRMLL
+47 RSLDVTADMSRVLM
-61 AWRGRLPLITRT
+61 ACKGRLPLMTRP

-99 VKTKIPTT
+99 VKSKIPTA
-107 TKLALIHK
+107 TKLSLIHK

-137 LADCKDVLADARIQ
+137 LADCKDVLADSRIQ
-151 GLMADSTLRTPVL
+151 GLMTDSILRTPVL
-164 IPNLRGLDVAIRHNV
+164 IPNLKGLDIAMRHNV

-187 AAEGFSQANI
+187 AAEGFSRANI

-253 GCYEVSLGDTVGV
+253 GCYEVSLGDTIGV
-266 GVPTDTLKL
+266 GVPTDTHKL
-275 FRYLIDAGIPVSKL
+275 FRYLIDAGIPKSSL

-298 QAIANAWAAYET
+298 QAIANIWAAYET
-310 GVRTFDSSVGGL
+310 GIRTFDSSVGGL

-342 SLHQAGV
+342 SLHQAGI

-358 CGIGDWITRE
+358 CDIGDWITRE
-368 LSIANSSRAG
+368 LTIPNCSRAG
-378 AALVSK
+378 SALISK
-384 QKPATPTQ
+384 RKPSTPTQ
-392 PAATSSPPTVT
+392 SVATSSPSAIS
-403 KLEWKHQPAAEGL
+403 KLDWKQQPAAEGL

-424 LKLVLDRPRNGN
+424 MKLVLDRPRNGN
-436 ALTETMIAQLTK
+436 ALTETMIAHLTK

-484 AQSDIATDAQFNR
+484 AQSDSATDAQFNR

-508 PQVTVACVQGSAFGG
+508 PQVTVACIQGPAFGG
-523 GVGLALVCDIRLMAK
+523 GVGLALVCDIRVMVK

-576 RPLSANELK
+576 RPLSATELK

-591 MVIDREEEAPAALDN
+591 MVIDHVEEVPAALDN

-611 RSNAPHASRL
+611 RANAPHASKL
-621 TKDLVK
+621 AKELVK
-627 HAWMDAGGE
+627 YAWMDAGGE
-636 GQATGIKKIF
+636 GQAVGIKNIF

-666 VKYVDWDA
+666 VKDVDWDA

>member
-1 VETGDRAAFASNT
+1 
-14 SEVDLPIACHHR
+14 
-26 DRLRPDTSATWN
+26 
-38 AYRVTESAK
+38 
-47 RSLGNTVDMSRMLL
+47 
-61 AWRGRLPLITRT
+61 
-73 FRQQMHSSSMANVRI
+73 MANVRI

-99 VKTKIPTT
+99 VKSRIPTT
-107 TKLALIHK
+107 TKMALIHK

-123 IEITSVVSPQAVPQ
+123 IEVTSVVSPQAVPQ
-137 LADCKDVLADARIQ
+137 LADCKDVLADTRIQ
-151 GLMADSTLRTPVL
+151 VLMSDSTLRTPVL
-164 IPNLRGLDVAIRHNV
+164 IPNIKGLEIAMRHNV

-187 AAEGFSQANI
+187 ATEGFSQANI
-197 RCSVQEGIDRARQV
+197 RCSVQQGLDRARQV
-211 AEKARSHGIA
+211 TEKARSHGMA

-266 GVPTDTLKL
+266 GVPTDTRKL
-275 FRYLIDAGIPVSKL
+275 FRYLIDAGIPISSL

-298 QAIANAWAAYET
+298 QAIANVWAAFEL

-342 SLHQAGV
+342 SLHQAGIN
-349 DTGVDLAKL
+349 TGVDLAQL
-358 CGIGDWITRE
+358 CSVGDWITRE
-368 LSIANSSRAG
+368 LAISNSSRAG
-378 AALVSK
+378 AALINK
-384 QKPATPTQ
+384 AQ
-392 PAATSSPPTVT
+392 PATSSQAVPASSSPTLS
-403 KLEWKHQPAAEGL
+403 KLDWKHQPAAEGL

-436 ALTETMIAQLTK
+436 ALTETMIAHLTK
-448 VFEDAASDESI
+448 VFEDAASDVSI
-459 TRIAITAN
+459 TRIAITAKGN
-467 GKFFCTGMDLS
+467 FFCTGMDLS

-484 AQSDIATDAQFNR
+484 AQSASATDAQFNR
-497 LFRLFEAIDRA
+497 LYRLFEAIDRA

-523 GVGLALVCDIRLMAK
+523 GVGLALVCDIRLMVK
-538 TASLRL
+538 MASLRL

-576 RPLSANELK
+576 RPLSADELMR
-585 SLGKIS
+585 LAKIS
-591 MVIDREEEAPAALDN
+591 VVIDSAEEAPAALDK
-606 YLTSL
+606 YIASL
-611 RSNAPHASRL
+611 RSNAPHASKL

-627 HAWMDAGGE
+627 HAWVNAGGE
-636 GQATGIKKIF
+636 KQAASIKDIF

-666 VKYVDWDA
+666 VKDVDWDA
-674 YTLSKLSNKAKL
+674 YTLSKLSAKAKL

>member
-1 VETGDRAAFASNT
+1 MT
-14 SEVDLPIACHHR
+14 
-26 DRLRPDTSATWN
+26 RP
-38 AYRVTESAK
+38 
-47 RSLGNTVDMSRMLL
+47 
-61 AWRGRLPLITRT
+61 

-99 VKTKIPTT
+99 VKSKIPTA
-107 TKLALIHK
+107 TKLSLIHK

-137 LADCKDVLADARIQ
+137 LADCKDVLADSRIQ
-151 GLMADSTLRTPVL
+151 GLMTDSILRTPVL
-164 IPNLRGLDVAIRHNV
+164 IPNLKGLDIAMRHNV

-187 AAEGFSQANI
+187 AAEGFSRANI

-253 GCYEVSLGDTVGV
+253 GCYEVSLGDTIGV
-266 GVPTDTLKL
+266 GVPTDTHKL
-275 FRYLIDAGIPVSKL
+275 FRYLIDAGISKSSL

-298 QAIANAWAAYET
+298 QAIANIWAAYET
-310 GVRTFDSSVGGL
+310 GIRTFDSSVGGL

-342 SLHQAGV
+342 SLHQAGI

-358 CGIGDWITRE
+358 CDIGDWITRE
-368 LSIANSSRAG
+368 LTIPNCSRAG
-378 AALVSK
+378 SALISK
-384 QKPATPTQ
+384 RKPSTPTQ
-392 PAATSSPPTVT
+392 SVATSSPSAIS
-403 KLEWKHQPAAEGL
+403 KLDWKQQPAAEGL

-424 LKLVLDRPRNGN
+424 MKLVLDRPRNGN
-436 ALTETMIAQLTK
+436 ALTETMIAHLTK

-484 AQSDIATDAQFNR
+484 AQSDSATDAQFNR

-508 PQVTVACVQGSAFGG
+508 PQVTVACIQGPAFGG
-523 GVGLALVCDIRLMAK
+523 GVGLALVCDIRVMVK

-576 RPLSANELK
+576 RPLSATELK

-591 MVIDREEEAPAALDN
+591 MVIDHVEEVPAALDN

-611 RSNAPHASRL
+611 RANAPHASKL
-621 TKDLVK
+621 AKELVK
-627 HAWMDAGGE
+627 YAWMDAGGE
-636 GQATGIKKIF
+636 GQAVGIKNIF

-666 VKYVDWDA
+666 VKDVDWDA

>member
-1 VETGDRAAFASNT
+1 VTVFGFS
-14 SEVDLPIACHHR
+14 I
-26 DRLRPDTSATWN
+26 SATWN
-38 AYRVTESAK
+38 AYRVTEPAK
-47 RSLGNTVDMSRMLL
+47 RSLDITADMSRVLL
-61 AWRGRLPLITRT
+61 VWKGRLPLITRP

-99 VKTKIPTT
+99 VKSKIPTT
-107 TKLALIHK
+107 TKLSLIHK

-137 LADCKDVLADARIQ
+137 LADCKDVLADPQIQ
-151 GLMADSTLRTPVL
+151 GLMTDSTLRTPVL
-164 IPNLRGLDVAIRHNV
+164 IPNLKGLDIAMRHNV

-197 RCSVQEGIDRARQV
+197 RCSVQEGLNRARQV
-211 AEKARSHGIA
+211 AEKARSNGIA

-253 GCYEVSLGDTVGV
+253 GCYEVSLGDTIGV
-266 GVPTDTLKL
+266 GVPTDTHKL
-275 FRYLIDAGIPVSKL
+275 FRYLIDAGISKSSL

-298 QAIANAWAAYET
+298 QAIANVWAAYET
-310 GVRTFDSSVGGL
+310 GIRTFDSSVGGL

-342 SLHQAGV
+342 SLHQAGI

-358 CGIGDWITRE
+358 CDIGDWVTRE
-368 LSIANSSRAG
+368 LSIPNSSRAG

-384 QKPATPTQ
+384 QKPAAQTQ
-392 PAATSSPPTVT
+392 SVATSSPPAIG
-403 KLEWKHQPAAEGL
+403 KLDWKQKPAAEGI
-416 QMYRSGTN
+416 QMHRSGTN
-424 LKLVLDRPRNGN
+424 LKLALDRPRNGN
-436 ALTETMIAQLTK
+436 ALTETMIAHLTK

-459 TRIAITAN
+459 TRIAITAS

-484 AQSDIATDAQFNR
+484 AKSESATDAQFNR

-508 PQVTVACVQGSAFGG
+508 PQVTVACIQGPAFGG
-523 GVGLALVCDIRLMAK
+523 GVGLALVCDIRLMVK

-562 ELGIPFAREAMLSA
+562 ELGIPLAREAMLSA
-576 RPLSANELK
+576 RPLSATELK

-591 MVIDREEEAPAALDN
+591 MVIDHAEEAHAALDN

-611 RSNAPHASRL
+611 RANAPHASKL
-621 TKDLVK
+621 AKELVK
-627 HAWMDAGGE
+627 YAWMDAGGE
-636 GQATGIKKIF
+636 GQAVGIKNIF

-666 VKYVDWDA
+666 VKDVDWDA
-674 YTLSKLSNKAKL
+674 CTLSKLSNKAKL

>member
-1 VETGDRAAFASNT
+1 VTVFGFS
-14 SEVDLPIACHHR
+14 I
-26 DRLRPDTSATWN
+26 SATWN
-38 AYRVTESAK
+38 AYRVTEPAK
-47 RSLGNTVDMSRMLL
+47 RSLDVTADMSRVLL
-61 AWRGRLPLITRT
+61 VWKGRLPLITRP

-99 VKTKIPTT
+99 VKSKIPTT
-107 TKLALIHK
+107 TKLSLIHK

-137 LADCKDVLADARIQ
+137 LADCKDVLADPQIQ
-151 GLMADSTLRTPVL
+151 GLMTDSTLRTPVL
-164 IPNLRGLDVAIRHNV
+164 IPNLKGLDIAMRHNV

-197 RCSVQEGIDRARQV
+197 RCSVQEGLNRARQV
-211 AEKARSHGIA
+211 AEKARSNGIA

-253 GCYEVSLGDTVGV
+253 GCYEVSLGDTIGV
-266 GVPTDTLKL
+266 GVPTDTHKL
-275 FRYLIDAGIPVSKL
+275 FRYLIDAGISKSNL

-298 QAIANAWAAYET
+298 QAIANVWAAYET
-310 GVRTFDSSVGGL
+310 GIRTFDSSVGGL

-342 SLHQAGV
+342 SLHQAGI

-358 CGIGDWITRE
+358 CDIGDWVTRE
-368 LSIANSSRAG
+368 LSIPNSSRAG

-384 QKPATPTQ
+384 QKPAAQTQ
-392 PAATSSPPTVT
+392 SVATSSPPAIG
-403 KLEWKHQPAAEGL
+403 KLDWKQEPAAEGI
-416 QMYRSGTN
+416 QMHRSGTN
-424 LKLVLDRPRNGN
+424 LKLALDRPRNGN
-436 ALTETMIAQLTK
+436 ALTETMIAHLTK

-484 AQSDIATDAQFNR
+484 AKSESATDAQFNR

-508 PQVTVACVQGSAFGG
+508 PQVTVACIQGPAFGG

-562 ELGIPFAREAMLSA
+562 ELGIPLAREAMLSA
-576 RPLSANELK
+576 RPLSATELK

-591 MVIDREEEAPAALDN
+591 MVIDHAEEAPAALDN

-611 RSNAPHASRL
+611 RANAPHAS
-621 TKDLVK
+621 KVAKELVK
-627 HAWMDAGGE
+627 YAWMDAGGE
-636 GQATGIKKIF
+636 GQAVGIKNIF

-666 VKYVDWDA
+666 VKDVDWDA

>member
-1 VETGDRAAFASNT
+1 MSVFGLIISVTWSADR
-14 SEVDLPIACHHR
+14 I
-26 DRLRPDTSATWN
+26 
-38 AYRVTESAK
+38 TEPAK
-47 RSLGNTVDMSRMLL
+47 RLPDMTTSMSRVLL
-61 AWRGRLPLITRT
+61 AWKGRLPLTT
-73 FRQQMHSSSMANVRI
+73 QPYRQRMHSSSMASVRI

-107 TKLALIHK
+107 TKLALINK

-123 IEITSVVSPQAVPQ
+123 IEITSVVSPRAVPQ
-137 LADCKDVLADARIQ
+137 LADCKDVLADSRMR
-151 GLMADSTLRTPVL
+151 GLMTDSTLRTPVL
-164 IPNLRGLDVAIRHNV
+164 IPNLKGLDIAIRHNV

-197 RCSVQEGIDRARQV
+197 RCGVQEGLDRAREV

-241 AVHDCTRQLLDM
+241 AVHDCTKQLLEM
-253 GCYEVSLGDTVGV
+253 GCYEVSLGDTIGV
-266 GVPTDTLKL
+266 GVPTDTHTL
-275 FRYLIDAGIPVSKL
+275 FRYLIDAGIPSSSL

-298 QAIANAWAAYET
+298 QAIANVWAAYET
-310 GVRTFDSSVGGL
+310 GIRTFDSSVGGL

-342 SLHQAGV
+342 SLHQAGI
-349 DTGVDLAKL
+349 DTGVDLPKL
-358 CGIGDWITRE
+358 CNIGDWITRE
-368 LSIANSSRAG
+368 LSIPNSSRAG

-392 PAATSSPPTVT
+392 SVATSSSPTVP
-403 KLEWKHQPAAEGL
+403 KLDWKPQPAAEGL

-436 ALTETMIAQLTK
+436 ALTETMIAHLTK
-448 VFEDAASDESI
+448 IFEDAASDESI

-484 AQSDIATDAQFNR
+484 AQSHSATDAQFNR

-523 GVGLALVCDIRLMAK
+523 GVGLALVCDIRLMVK

-551 APATISKYVIR
+551 APATISKYVIH
-562 ELGIPFAREAMLSA
+562 ELGIPLAREAMLSA
-576 RPLSANELK
+576 RPLSATELK
-585 SLGKIS
+585 SLGKVS
-591 MVIDREEEAPAALDN
+591 VVIDREEESSAELDN

-611 RSNAPHASRL
+611 RSSAPHASKL
-621 TKDLVK
+621 TKELVK
-627 HAWMDAGGE
+627 YAWMDAGGE
-636 GQATGIKKIF
+636 GQAVGIKKIF

-666 VKYVDWDA
+666 VKDVGWDA
-674 YTLSKLSNKAKL
+674 YRLSKLSTKAKL

>member
-1 VETGDRAAFASNT
+1 MAS
-14 SEVDLPIACHHR
+14 
-26 DRLRPDTSATWN
+26 
-38 AYRVTESAK
+38 
-47 RSLGNTVDMSRMLL
+47 
-61 AWRGRLPLITRT
+61 
-73 FRQQMHSSSMANVRI
+73 VRI

-99 VKTKIPTT
+99 VKAKIPTT

-123 IEITSVVSPQAVPQ
+123 IEITSVVSPRAVPQ
-137 LADCKDVLADARIQ
+137 LADCKDILADSRIQ
-151 GLMADSTLRTPVL
+151 GLMTDSTLRTPVL
-164 IPNLRGLDVAIRHNV
+164 IPNLKGLDIAIRHNV

-197 RCSVQEGIDRARQV
+197 RCSVQEGLDRARQV

-241 AVHDCTRQLLDM
+241 AVHDCTKQLLEM
-253 GCYEVSLGDTVGV
+253 GCYEVSLGDTIGV
-266 GVPTDTLKL
+266 GVPTDTHKL
-275 FRYLIDAGIPVSKL
+275 FRYLIDAGIPSSSL

-298 QAIANAWAAYET
+298 QAIANVWAAYET
-310 GVRTFDSSVGGL
+310 GIRTFDSSVGGL

-342 SLHQAGV
+342 SLHQAGI
-349 DTGVDLAKL
+349 DTGVDLPKL
-358 CGIGDWITRE
+358 CNIGDWITRE
-368 LSIANSSRAG
+368 LSIPNSSRAG

-392 PAATSSPPTVT
+392 SVATSSSPTVP
-403 KLEWKHQPAAEGL
+403 KLDWKPQPAAEGL
-416 QMYRSGTN
+416 QMYRNGTN

-436 ALTETMIAQLTK
+436 ALTEMMIAHLTK

-484 AQSDIATDAQFNR
+484 AQSGSATDAQFNR

-523 GVGLALVCDIRLMAK
+523 GVGLALVCDIRLMVK

-562 ELGIPFAREAMLSA
+562 ELGIPLAREAMLSA
-576 RPLSANELK
+576 RPLSATELK
-585 SLGKIS
+585 SLGKVSVLIN
-591 MVIDREEEAPAALDN
+591 REEEASAELDN

-611 RSNAPHASRL
+611 RSSAPHASKL
-621 TKDLVK
+621 TKELVK
-627 HAWMDAGGE
+627 YAWMDAGGE
-636 GQATGIKKIF
+636 GQAVGIKKIF

-666 VKYVDWDA
+666 VKDVGWDA
-674 YTLSKLSNKAKL
+674 YRLSKLSTKAKL

>member
-1 VETGDRAAFASNT
+1 VTVFGFS
-14 SEVDLPIACHHR
+14 I
-26 DRLRPDTSATWN
+26 SATWN
-38 AYRVTESAK
+38 AYRVTEPAK
-47 RSLGNTVDMSRMLL
+47 RSLDVTADMSRVLM
-61 AWRGRLPLITRT
+61 ACKGRLPLMTRP

-99 VKTKIPTT
+99 VKSKIPTA
-107 TKLALIHK
+107 TKLSLIHK

-137 LADCKDVLADARIQ
+137 LADCKDVLADSRIQ
-151 GLMADSTLRTPVL
+151 GLMTDSILRTPVL
-164 IPNLRGLDVAIRHNV
+164 IPNLKGLDIAMRHNV

-187 AAEGFSQANI
+187 AAEGFSRANI

-253 GCYEVSLGDTVGV
+253 GCYEVSLGDTIGV
-266 GVPTDTLKL
+266 GVPTDTHKL
-275 FRYLIDAGIPVSKL
+275 FRYLIDAGISKSSL

-298 QAIANAWAAYET
+298 QAIANIWAAYET
-310 GVRTFDSSVGGL
+310 GIRTFDSSVGGL

-342 SLHQAGV
+342 SLHQAGI

-358 CGIGDWITRE
+358 CDIGDWITRE
-368 LSIANSSRAG
+368 LTIPNCSRAG
-378 AALVSK
+378 SALISK
-384 QKPATPTQ
+384 RKPSTPTQ
-392 PAATSSPPTVT
+392 SVATSSPSAIS
-403 KLEWKHQPAAEGL
+403 KLDWKQQPAAEGL

-424 LKLVLDRPRNGN
+424 MKLVLDRPRNGN
-436 ALTETMIAQLTK
+436 ALTETMIAHLTK

-484 AQSDIATDAQFNR
+484 AQSDSATDAQFNR

-508 PQVTVACVQGSAFGG
+508 PQVTVACIQGPAFGG
-523 GVGLALVCDIRLMAK
+523 GVGLALVCDIRVMVK

-576 RPLSANELK
+576 RPLSATELK

-591 MVIDREEEAPAALDN
+591 MVIDHVEEVPAALDN

-611 RSNAPHASRL
+611 RANAPHASKL
-621 TKDLVK
+621 AKELVK
-627 HAWMDAGGE
+627 YAWMDAGGE
-636 GQATGIKKIF
+636 GQAVGIKNIF

-666 VKYVDWDA
+666 VKDVDWDA